1 LVSDEFLENM
11 NGKLFTQDF
20 LQDGI
25 TQTARWL
32 SVDATTLESF
42 RKRLLDA
49 TKPFK
54 PGKHFDEAVTETQL
68 ILPILAAVGWHDSL
82 PQQTTA
88 KRGRTDVPDILLFA
102 SADNR
107 AAALSEKE
115 AAKRYRH
122 GLLVCESKRW
132 ERALDRG
139 ETTDPLDAGT
149 PSNQMLRYLSSVEV
163 ASDKRM
169 QWGVLTNGRIWR
181 LYWQGAQSRS
191 EDFLE
196 IDLAHALPLPGSQ
209 AELSPVFSS
218 EHTLK
223 LFLVLFGKAAFQPMP
238 ADESRRTLLAYALE
252 EGQKWQAKVSGDL
265 GERVFKEVFPRL
277 ANAVA
282 HSDREAPSPFTPAY
296 LAEVRDATLILL
308 YRLLFIFYAEDRAL
322 LPVSHKGYDD
332 YSLTKLRQSL
342 ARHIDEGDV
351 FSERMTRMWDDLSR
365 LFGAISQGDASLAL
379 PAYNGGLFEASTDS
393 LVRRASIPDA
403 MLAPILDLLS
413 RRDDSDSKRWI
424 NYRDLNVQHLG
435 SVYERLLDYSLVV
448 QDNTVVA
455 APQSFARRVTGSY
468 YTHDDLVKL
477 IIRTTLMP
485 LIDERLAKFDEACK
499 QTDNKRALSVTDID
513 YLARFDP
520 ASAILSLKICDPA
533 MGSGHFLV
541 ALVDYLADKTLEA
554 IASATARAGH
564 SEAYQSPVL
573 KSIADIR
580 ERILASAAEQGWP
593 VTREQLDDRHL
604 IRRMILKRV
613 IFGAD
618 KNPMAV
624 ELAKVALWLHTFT
637 VGAPLS
643 FLDHHLRCGD
653 SLHGENAAAALKDMR
668 KISSVLQ
675 EHELTALDAA
685 TSAMEQ
691 IAALTDIDVAEAHR
705 SKELLT
711 EIDAQLAPLKAIL
724 DFWRALRWMIPG
736 WDASKFQSRKFQT
749 NPLAPALGEV
759 FAGHRPLQEM
769 LLNGRV
775 RINDDPPKTKQEHA
789 RLAAESLIRAA
800 KSLVEREHFMHW
812 SLAFPTVWASAREE
826 ERGFDAVIGNP
837 PWDRMKMQEVEWFAE
852 REPDIAKAARASDR
866 KKMIDVL
873 KKKRQP
879 LWNDYEAASEAAE
892 TAARVVR
899 ECGDYPLLSG
909 GDVNLYSLFVERA
922 ASITA
927 PHGIIGLL
935 TPSGIA
941 ADKNAAEFFKSI
953 SQTGRLGALYDF
965 ENRKT
970 FFPDVHASFK
980 FSALVFG
987 SNARLFEAT
996 SCAFYLHRVDDL
1008 RDADRVLNLTAAD
1021 FSSVN
1026 PNTGGAP
1033 IFRSRRDAEIT
1044 TRIYREFPVLVD
1056 HRSGTPRKVWPVRY
1070 QRMFDMTNDSNLFMR
1085 RDEMQKDGWYP
1096 VAGNR
1101 WKKGEAE
1108 AVPLYEGKMVQM
1120 YDHRAANVVM
1130 NMENLHR
1137 AAQQEAASLEAHED
1151 PKFSPEPQ
1159 FFVKEADV
1167 DHVSTATWSFAY
1179 KSVTAPTN
1187 ARTMIGALLPKAG
1200 VGNSMAILARDVD
1213 DVVPKDWLPLLVA
1226 NLLSTPLDFVLRQK
1240 VQGQN
1245 LNWFIVEQLPMI
1257 PPAAFEAKLGKHIV
1271 ADFIRGEVLRL
1282 TYTANDMQAF
1292 ASDMGYGGAPF
1303 VWDEDDR
1310 RHRTARLDAL
1320 FFHLYGIDRDDA
1332 DYILNTFTI
1341 VREQDEKAH
1350 GRFLTRDLVLAY
1362 MNAVAAGDLT
1372 SVVSV

>member
-1 LVSDEFLENM
+1 M

-20 LQDGI
+20 LQEGI
-25 TQTARWL
+25 TQTASWL
-32 SVDATTLESF
+32 CNDAAALESF
-42 RKRLLDA
+42 RQRLLDA
-49 TKPFK
+49 AKPFK
-54 PGKHFDEAVTETQL
+54 PGNHFDEAVTETQL
-68 ILPILAAVGWHDSL
+68 ILPVLDALGWHDSL

-88 KRGRTDVPDILLFA
+88 KRGRTDVPDILLFG
-102 SADNR
+102 SAEDK
-107 AAALSEKE
+107 AAALGEKD

-122 GLLVCESKRW
+122 GSLVCESKRW

-139 ETTDPLDAGT
+139 EATDPLDAGT

-196 IDLAHALPLPGSQ
+196 IDLAHAVPLPGSQ
-209 AELSPVFSS
+209 AELAPAFTS

-223 LFLVLFGKAAFQPMP
+223 LFLVLFGKPAFQPMP
-238 ADESRRTLLAYALE
+238 TDESRRTLLAYALE

-265 GERVFKEVFPRL
+265 GERVFKDVFPRL

-342 ARHIDEGDV
+342 ARRIDEGDV
-351 FSERMTRMWDDLSR
+351 FSERMTRMWDDLST

-379 PAYNGGLFEASTDS
+379 PAYNGGLFEADNDS
-393 LVRRASIPDA
+393 LVRRARIPDA

-413 RRDDSDSKRWI
+413 RRDDGGSKRWI

-448 QDNTVVA
+448 QGSTVVA

-477 IIRTTLMP
+477 IIRTTLTP
-485 LIDERLAKFDEACK
+485 LIDERLAKFDHACE
-499 QTDNKRALSVTDID
+499 QTDSKRALSATDID

-554 IASATARAGH
+554 IASASARAGH
-564 SEAYQSPVL
+564 GEAYQSPVL
-573 KSIADIR
+573 GSIDHIR
-580 ERILASAAEQGWP
+580 ERILASAADQGWP

-653 SLHGENAAAALKDMR
+653 SLHGEQVDAVYAEVRQLAGALQQGELRRMEIAAAAMEE
-668 KISSVLQ
+668 ISS
-675 EHELTALDAA
+675 
-685 TSAMEQ
+685 
-691 IAALTDIDVAEAHR
+691 LTDIDVAEAHR
-705 SKELLT
+705 SKALLD
-711 EIDAQLAPLKAIL
+711 EIDQQLAPLRALL
-724 DFWRALRWMIPG
+724 DFWRAMRWRIPG
-736 WDASKFQSRKFQT
+736 FSAKLFKQKKFAEHPDSEALTELFSGRYALLDVLQTGVIESTDLFGNMSRQVKAQ
-749 NPLAPALGEV
+749 AEA
-759 FAGHRPLQEM
+759 Q
-769 LLNGRV
+769 
-775 RINDDPPKTKQEHA
+775 
-789 RLAAESLIRAA
+789 RLIAWA
-800 KSLVEREHFMHW
+800 KRLVEREHFMHW

-837 PWDRMKMQEVEWFAE
+837 PWDLLQMQEVEWFAE
-852 REPDIAKAARASDR
+852 RKREIAAAVRADDR
-866 KKMIDVL
+866 KRLISGL
-873 KKKRQP
+873 KSSGDP
-879 LWNDYEAASEAAE
+879 LWAQFQEANEATEA
-892 TAARVVR
+892 AARVIR
-899 ECGDYPLLSG
+899 ESGDYPLLAEGRS
-909 GDVNLYSLFVERA
+909 NLAKLFVERA
-922 ASITA
+922 SSIA
-927 PHGIIGLL
+927 GSYGIVGLL
-935 TPSGIA
+935 VPSGISSDRGA
-941 ADKNAAEFFKSI
+941 SEFFSAI

-965 ENRKT
+965 ENRKG
-970 FFPDVHASFK
+970 FFPDVDSRFK

-987 SNARLFEAT
+987 SHARQFEAT

-1008 RDADRVLNLTAAD
+1008 RDQDRVLNLTAAD

-1033 IFRSRRDAEIT
+1033 IFRNRRDGEIT
-1044 TRIYREFPVLVD
+1044 TRIYRTFPVLVD
-1056 HRSGTPRKVWPVRY
+1056 HRASAPKKVWPVKY
-1070 QRMFDMTNDSNLFMR
+1070 MQGLFNMTSDSHLFMR
-1085 RDEMQKDGWYP
+1085 RDEMQRAGWYP

-1101 WKKGEAE
+1101 WKKGNAE
-1108 AVPLYEGKMVQM
+1108 AVPLYEGKMTQM

-1137 AAQQEAASLEAHED
+1137 AAQQAAASVEAHED
-1151 PKFSPEPQ
+1151 PAFSPTPQ
-1159 FFVKEADV
+1159 FFVKADDV
-1167 DHVSTATWSFAY
+1167 TPLFSDAWTLAW
-1179 KSVTAPTN
+1179 KDVTAPTN
-1187 ARTMIGALLPKAG
+1187 VRTMIAAMLPFAG
-1200 VGNSMAILARDVD
+1200 YGNT
-1213 DVVPKDWLPLLVA
+1213 LPLLIAEEAKTRAGFLPLVLA
-1226 NLLSTPLDFVLRQK
+1226 NFASFIFDYLARQK
-1240 VQGQN
+1240 VQGQH

-1257 PPAAFEAKLGKHIV
+1257 PPAAFEAKLGNHVI

-1292 ASDMGYGGAPF
+1292 ARDMGYDGAPF
-1303 VWDEDDR
+1303 VWNEDDR
-1310 RHRTARLDAL
+1310 RHRVARLDAL
-1320 FFHLYGIDRDDA
+1320 FFYLYGIDRDDA
-1332 DYILNTFTI
+1332 DYILNTFPI

-1350 GRFLTRDLVLAY
+1350 GRFLSRDLVLAY

-1372 SVVSV
+1372 SVVNV

>member
-1 LVSDEFLENM
+1 M

-1033 IFRSRRDAEIT
+1033 IFRARRDAEIT

-1070 QRMFDMTNDSNLFMR
+1070 TTMFHMTNDSHLFMR
-1085 RDEMQKDGWYP
+1085 TDEMQSAGWYP

-1101 WKKGEAE
+1101 WKRGEAE
-1108 AVPLYEGKMVQM
+1108 AVPLYVGRMINH
-1120 YDHRAANVVM
+1120 YDHRASHVTTSDDAVFHATLSDEISESEKSLPDFYARSQYWVSKESIVLNVGPEWVAGF
-1130 NMENLHR
+1130 R
-1137 AAQQEAASLEAHED
+1137 AIARSTDVRNVICSMVPTLACGNSL
-1151 PKFSPEPQ
+1151 P
-1159 FFVKEADV
+1159 
-1167 DHVSTATWSFAY
+1167 
-1179 KSVTAPTN
+1179 
-1187 ARTMIGALLPKAG
+1187 ILLPDEGSELSYKLFAPL
-1200 VGNSMAILARDVD
+1200 MLANISS
-1213 DVVPKDWLPLLVA
+1213 LVFDYVA
-1226 NLLSTPLDFVLRQK
+1226 RQK
-1240 VQGQN
+1240 TQSSN
-1245 LNWFIVEQLPMI
+1245 LNWYIVEQLPMI

-1292 ASDMGYGGAPF
+1292 ARDMGYGGAPF